1 MRFSRILFPLALAP
15 MALAAPEARPHPIA
29 APAPVPTGGLLEEL
43 PEILSGVQG
52 LLTTENLNK
61 LDTILDGAAKLLA
74 ADNIDILQDILTNA
88 HSLLTKSFVGN
99 TTTLIEDATP
109 VCTALAALGLSVIL
123 IHYSWLMISP
133 SFWVVYWDHC
143 EGGLIKG
150 TNHDN
155 YYSYLVL
162 LHN

>member
-15 MALAAPEARPHPIA
+15 LALAAPEARPHPIA
-29 APAPVPTGGLLEEL
+29 APAPVATGGLLEEL

-109 VCTALAALGLSVIL
+109 VCTALATFGL
-123 IHYSWLMISP
+123 
-133 SFWVVYWDHC
+133 F
-143 EGGLIKG
+143 
-150 TNHDN
+150 
-155 YYSYLVL
+155 VL
-162 LHN
+162 Y